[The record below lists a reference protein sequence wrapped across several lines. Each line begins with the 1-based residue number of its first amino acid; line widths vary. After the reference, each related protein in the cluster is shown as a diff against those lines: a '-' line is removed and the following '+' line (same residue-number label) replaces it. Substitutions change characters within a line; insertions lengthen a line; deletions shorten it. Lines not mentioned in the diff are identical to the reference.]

1 MNTEKNRF
9 DHMRNDNILYC
20 PISDCVKTFL
30 SEAALEN
37 HMLLNNHNYSL
48 TDLDQVK
55 QVYISYVTNGI
66 ELSWSF
72 QDNLSVN
79 IELNNT
85 FIVDWALCIGHEKP

>member
-1 MNTEKNRF
+1 
-9 DHMRNDNILYC
+9 MRNDSILYC
-20 PISDCVKTFL
+20 PISDCVKTYL

-37 HMLLNNHNYSL
+37 HVLLNHNYSL

-55 QVYISYVTNGI
+55 QVYISHVTNGS
-66 ELSWSF
+66 ELSCSF

-85 FIVDWALCIGHEKP
+85 FIVGWALPKRRFSRLIIVSKSI